1 MDKMNI
7 IEVQKFLECEST
19 KIQQALINIILY
31 GIFYEPSNRNILKS
45 ELYQKFFTSLLHL
58 LDNSNIVI
66 KMKIILFFSL
76 ALEDVYNINQYG
88 ERLFVLLQKLRK
100 ENTNEA
106 SISIKIFENSFV
118 SKIKHM
124 TKNFVMLFSKL
135 LKLNLNNN
143 NLTNASASK
152 NIIEEISDYLNAFI
166 IIGSYQKIIPS
177 LYSLELIDCLMK
189 MIENYDWIDDSI
201 IRNVYEIL
209 KNFSENTTAV
219 NDNNEVVI
227 RKMFIP
233 ILKSSYK

>member
-1 MDKMNI
+1 M
-7 IEVQKFLECEST
+7 
-19 KIQQALINIILY
+19 
-31 GIFYEPSNRNILKS
+31 
-45 ELYQKFFTSLLHL
+45 
-58 LDNSNIVI
+58 
-66 KMKIILFFSL
+66 
-76 ALEDVYNINQYG
+76 
-88 ERLFVLLQKLRK
+88 
-100 ENTNEA
+100 
-106 SISIKIFENSFV
+106 
-118 SKIKHM
+118 
-124 TKNFVMLFSKL
+124 
-135 LKLNLNNN
+135 NN
-143 NLTNASASK
+143 NLVNASASK

-189 MIENYDWIDDSI
+189 MIENHDWIDDSM